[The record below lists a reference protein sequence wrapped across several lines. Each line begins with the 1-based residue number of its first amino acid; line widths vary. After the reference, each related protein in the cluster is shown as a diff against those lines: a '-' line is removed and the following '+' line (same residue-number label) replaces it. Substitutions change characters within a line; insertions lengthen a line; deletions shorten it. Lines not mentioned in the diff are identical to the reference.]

1 MSEGRERGFWGA
13 FESWRVA
20 FELWRVEL
28 DSWRVEFES
37 RRVAF
42 ESRRVAFEPWRV
54 EVEGFGV
61 GLEGFGGAGAFGG
74 LSVISCS
81 RQGLPVIPGAGF
93 RAAWGYLP
101 APRRFFCCWCI
112 PGFIPCRG

>member
-1 MSEGRERGFWGA
+1 VEFGS
-13 FESWRVA
+13 
-20 FELWRVEL
+20 WRVEL
-28 DSWRVEFES
+28 DSWRVEVEPWRVEFEPW
-37 RRVAF
+37 RVEF
-42 ESRRVAFEPWRV
+42 EPWRVEFEPWRVEFEPWRV